1 MAIERLGRKNLIAI
15 GVLIAMFVACVSLAA
30 ASPAQAQQPAVC
42 DEYPDLPICTDP
54 GGGGGDNPDGD
65 DGAGPGVGSGG
76 SGDGDGSLPFTGY
89 PLTGLILLLLALLAL
104 GLAMRGAV
112 AIRERLARD
121 PV

>member
-1 MAIERLGRKNLIAI
+1 MAIVIALI
-15 GVLIAMFVACVSLAA
+15 GVIAFQAA
-30 ASPAQAQQPAVC
+30 PASAQSQPPIC
-42 DEYPDLPICTDP
+42 EDYPDLDVCNEP

-104 GLAMRGAV
+104 GLAIRGAV

-121 PV
+121 PA